1 MTIEQEIRLLEED
14 QKELAVTLGSL
25 GLSIVGLLTGFGEA
39 ADLANAALFYSTGHP
54 VLGTISGLSALPIPI
69 VEQALGLTV
78 GSCLLVKVLWLGAK
92 ILKSAVVIVTKS
104 KILKP
109 AIAFVKRT
117 GHFFQFALDK
127 GKICFK
133 QLAYTLTHSNM
144 KPGYVNLGAE
154 VTVSGSKV
162 LFQKMLDSFKK
173 IADYFCKKWVNIP
186 TKPLSSFPSKSNIN
200 ASTKIPKSNSN
211 SIFEQAKTQ
220 SDINKGINR
229 YYQDQRNGYFGGYP
243 RRSGGGGGMKI

>member
-39 ADLANAALFYSTGHP
+39 ADAANAALFYSTGHP

-78 GSCLLVKVLWLGAK
+78 GSCLLVKVIWIGAK
-92 ILKSAVVIVTKS
+92 ILKSAVVIVTKT

-109 AIAFVKRT
+109 AIAFVRKT

-154 VTVSGSKV
+154 VTVSGSKA
-162 LFQKMLDSFKK
+162 LFTKLLDAIKKMADIICRNWQRLKSKPIKETSINHTAHTGHLDIGGRKNIDKEMYYNYIYKGDQNVIKHQQKLSPGNN
-173 IADYFCKKWVNIP
+173 VNIFRP
-186 TKPLSSFPSKSNIN
+186 NPL
-200 ASTKIPKSNSN
+200 T
-211 SIFEQAKTQ
+211 
-220 SDINKGINR
+220 DI
-229 YYQDQRNGYFGGYP
+229 
-243 RRSGGGGGMKI
+243 